1 MKRATRRRQGLGAIE
16 LIEQAIH
23 HLRAAPPATL
33 ACYYLGTL
41 PFVLGLLF
49 FWADMSRSALADAHL
64 AGAALGVALLFLWMK
79 FWQAIFARHLR
90 AAFAGEPPS
99 PLGLRR
105 SGRILIAQTALQPS
119 GLFLLP
125 LALILTLPFAWV
137 CAFYQNLTALAA
149 AETGEA
155 RSFVK
160 QAARQ
165 AALWPRQNHT
175 LLAIL
180 FGFGF
185 CVFLNWTSVCFV
197 LPHLAKMLLGVESV
211 FTRSPS
217 SLFNTTFLAAMLG
230 LTYLS
235 VDPIVKAVYAL
246 RCFYGGSLQSGEDL
260 KAELKRLSQPA
271 QSLAACLLIA
281 LMVLGAGS
289 VQGAESASPAVPKPA
304 ATAPAASVAP
314 SELDRAIREVIQQSK
329 YAWRLPR
336 KKARISEDEEP
347 GIIRRFLQKAGDSLR
362 QGAKSV
368 WDWVDK
374 WLRKLHRSERGGGSS
389 GYGWIMFLD
398 ILLYVL
404 VAVVVA
410 GLAILVLRLWQSR
423 KRRKQPIASQA
434 IQPAPDLSDE
444 SVGAEQL
451 PEDRWTSLAREHLG
465 RGEFRLAL
473 RAFYFASLAHL
484 AERNLISLAKFKS
497 NLDYER
503 ELGRRGHSFPELL
516 ALFGENVLVIDRAWY
531 GLHQVS
537 GEQVSRFAANV
548 ERIKAG
554 A

>member
-1 MKRATRRRQGLGAIE
+1 MKRANRRRQGLGAIE

-23 HLRAAPPATL
+23 QLRVAPPATL

-90 AAFAGEPPS
+90 AAFAGEPPP

-105 SGRILIAQTALQPS
+105 GCRILIAQTALQPS

-175 LLAIL
+175 LLAVL
-180 FGFGF
+180 LGFGF

-260 KAELKRLSQPA
+260 KAELRRLSQPA
-271 QSLAACLLIA
+271 QSLAACLLVA
-281 LMVLGAGS
+281 LMVFGAGS
-289 VQGAESASPAVPKPA
+289 ANAAESASPAAQKPA
-304 ATAPAASVAP
+304 AAAPAASVAP

-336 KKARISEDEEP
+336 EKAHVSEDEEP

-368 WDWVDK
+368 WDWVD
-374 WLRKLHRSERGGGSS
+374 EIAAQASS
-389 GYGWIMFLD
+389 D
-398 ILLYVL
+398 
-404 VAVVVA
+404 
-410 GLAILVLRLWQSR
+410 
-423 KRRKQPIASQA
+423 
-434 IQPAPDLSDE
+434 PA
-444 SVGAEQL
+444 
-451 PEDRWTSLAREHLG
+451 
-465 RGEFRLAL
+465 
-473 RAFYFASLAHL
+473 
-484 AERNLISLAKFKS
+484 
-497 NLDYER
+497 
-503 ELGRRGHSFPELL
+503 
-516 ALFGENVLVIDRAWY
+516 
-531 GLHQVS
+531 
-537 GEQVSRFAANV
+537 
-548 ERIKAG
+548 
-554 A
+554 

>member
-1 MKRATRRRQGLGAIE
+1 VKRADRRRQGLGAIE
-16 LIEQAIH
+16 LIEQALH
-23 HLRAAPPATL
+23 YLRGAPPATL
-33 ACYYLGTL
+33 ASYYLGTL

-49 FWADMSRSALADAHL
+49 FWADMSRSALADEHL
-64 AGAALGVALLFLWMK
+64 VGAALGVALLFLWMK

-90 AAFAGEPPS
+90 AAFAGEPPP

-105 SGRILIAQTALQPS
+105 GGRILIAQTALQPS
-119 GLFLLP
+119 GFFLLP

-137 CAFYQNLTALAA
+137 CAFYQNLTALAV
-149 AETGEA
+149 AETGET
-155 RSFVK
+155 RSLVK

-175 LLAIL
+175 LLAVL

-185 CVFLNWTSVCFV
+185 YVFLNWTSVCFV

-217 SLFNTTFLAAMLG
+217 SLFNSTFLAAMLG

-246 RCFYGGSLQSGEDL
+246 RCFYGESLESGEDL
-260 KAELKRLSQPA
+260 KAELRRLSQPA
-271 QSLAACLLIA
+271 QSFAACLLVA
-281 LMVLGAGS
+281 LMVFGAGS
-289 VQGAESASPAVPKPA
+289 VEGAESAPPVAPMPVAPP
-304 ATAPAASVAP
+304 PAASIAP

-336 KKARISEDEEP
+336 EKARVAEDEEP

-362 QGAKSV
+362 QGAKSA
-368 WDWVDK
+368 WDWVEK
-374 WLRKLHRSERGGGSS
+374 LLRKLHRTPRSVGSS

-398 ILLYVL
+398 LLLYVL

-410 GLAILVLRLWQSR
+410 GLAILLLRLWQSR
-423 KRRKQPIASQA
+423 KRRKQPIASQP

-444 SVGAEQL
+444 GVGAEEL

-465 RGEFRLAL
+465 RSEFRLAL

-497 NLDYER
+497 NRDYER

-516 ALFGENVLVIDRAWY
+516 ALFGENVVVLDRTWY
-531 GLHQVS
+531 GLHPVS
-537 GEQVSRFAANV
+537 GEQVTRFAANV